1 MQKALLVD
9 DERLARSQL
18 RAQLS
23 RFSEVQV
30 VGEADGVPQ
39 ALEATKKLQPD
50 VVFLDIQMPG
60 RGGFDFL
67 KLAGGDFRVIFVTA
81 YNQFALRAF
90 EVNALDYLMKPVRFE
105 RLAAAIERLN
115 APALPRCRALASLEY
130 SDYLFVSEGWGG
142 KRFVPVRTIKYIV
155 AAGSYTKIFTADGR
169 KFMLLQPIKSWE
181 ERLPRDR
188 FVRMHRSCIVNLD
201 FVERVESLGNETY
214 QIFLRDMVVPLSMSR
229 RYALGLK
236 NRFR

>member
-39 ALEATKKLQPD
+39 ALEATKKLRPD

-67 KLAGGDFRVIFVTA
+67 KLAGGD
-81 YNQFALRAF
+81 
-90 EVNALDYLMKPVRFE
+90 
-105 RLAAAIERLN
+105 
-115 APALPRCRALASLEY
+115 PRDICDCLQSIR
-130 SDYLFVSEGWGG
+130 
-142 KRFVPVRTIKYIV
+142 
-155 AAGSYTKIFTADGR
+155 AAG
-169 KFMLLQPIKSWE
+169 L
-181 ERLPRDR
+181 
-188 FVRMHRSCIVNLD
+188 RSK
-201 FVERVESLGNETY
+201 RT
-214 QIFLRDMVVPLSMSR
+214 
-229 RYALGLK
+229 
-236 NRFR
+236 

>member
-115 APALPRCRALASLEY
+115 APALPGACVAGVFGL
-130 SDYLFVSEGWGG
+130 
-142 KRFVPVRTIKYIV
+142 PVRK
-155 AAGSYTKIFTADGR
+155 
-169 KFMLLQPIKSWE
+169 
-181 ERLPRDR
+181 
-188 FVRMHRSCIVNLD
+188 
-201 FVERVESLGNETY
+201 
-214 QIFLRDMVVPLSMSR
+214 
-229 RYALGLK
+229 
-236 NRFR
+236 